1 LRGYIHHPAS
11 RLASLAATFSYSTTK
26 VIQSVV
32 DTQELLAAEVALAL
46 DLTALVSKLAKRGI
60 VLPGELFDL
69 GGVLTGELVDL
80 GGVLKVELAHVATM
94 LFLWNVALL
103 EVGRETVPRRLLGTK
118 LGDADEEDHEEE
130 CQLEVSGAAGLDQR
144 VSD

>member
-1 LRGYIHHPAS
+1 
-11 RLASLAATFSYSTTK
+11 LAATSSYSTTK
-26 VIQSVV
+26 FIQSVV

-60 VLPGELFDL
+60 VLP
-69 GGVLTGELVDL
+69 GELVDL

>member
-11 RLASLAATFSYSTTK
+11 RLASLAATSSYSTTK

-60 VLPGELFDL
+60 VLP
-69 GGVLTGELVDL
+69 GELVDL